1 MSANSSSPR
10 VQSVSRATA
19 ILVAVAASPRGLTAR
34 EISESLGLNRPT
46 AYHLLRTLTDE
57 AFLMRG
63 SDRRYRLGLRVG
75 TLAEGFARQLAPDE
89 SLTPYVRLLAE
100 RTSET
105 TYLTVRRGVD
115 VILLT
120 FSVARH
126 TIQARAPVHGL
137 LEDIHARSSGK
148 VSLAFAPPWALD
160 EYFETHELRK
170 LSPTT
175 ITTRRELDNELERIR
190 KNGFAVSR
198 EEQEVGVCTMAAPID
213 RGASPFVLALS
224 APTERF
230 DANFDTYLADLL
242 DVAGLASS
250 SVAAAI
256 ANGAVGGSVAAPG

>member
-34 EISESLGLNRPT
+34 EISERLGLNRPT

-75 TLAEGFARQLAPDE
+75 TLAEGFARQLVPDE
-89 SLTPYVRLLAE
+89 SLTPHVRLLAE

-105 TYLTVRRGVD
+105 TYLTVRRGVE

-126 TIQARAPVHGL
+126 TIQARAPVLGL
-137 LEDIHARSSGK
+137 LDDIHARSSGK
-148 VSLAFAPPWALD
+148 VSLAYAPPWALD
-160 EYFETHELRK
+160 EYLETHELRR
-170 LSPTT
+170 LTPNT
-175 ITTRRELDNELERIR
+175 ITNRRKLEGELERIR
-190 KNGFAVSR
+190 ERGYAVSR
-198 EEQEVGVCTMAAPID
+198 EEHEAGVCTMAAPID

-230 DANFDTYLADLL
+230 DAHLDVYLADVLE
-242 DVAGLASS
+242 VAELASS
-250 SVAAAI
+250 SVASG
-256 ANGAVGGSVAAPG
+256 ANDVFGGSVVAPS